1 MAKNHYRSGDW
12 NVICDVCAI
21 KVKAS
26 DTKER
31 WDGFRVCP
39 SCFEHRQP
47 QDFVRARQDKI
58 SIPFARP
65 ILPTPFSIPVGWQDI
80 VSVKDGG
87 WIAIVAAVLNINET
101 VLVADYKP
109 AINLALL
116 PHEYINVT
124 ETYKTESQQAKD
136 IRDLIF
142 VEETGAICSIDYVEP
157 DYFAEIYVGTCF
169 IFPASNIR
177 EQLKVKERGFIEGD
191 PYVEFSAEMYFES
204 DYVGTI
210 TYFY

>member
-1 MAKNHYRSGDW
+1 MAKNTFVSGQF
-12 NVICDVCAI
+12 NLYCDSCGKKI
-21 KVKAS
+21 KAGEAK
-26 DTKER
+26 KR
-31 WDGFRVCP
+31 WDGLIVCP
-39 SCFEHRQP
+39 DDYEERQP
-47 QDFVRARQDKI
+47 QDFVKAKTDKI
-58 SIPFARP
+58 SVPFARP
-65 ILPTPFSIPVGWQDI
+65 SDPWVSSVPLGLFDK
-80 VSVKDGG
+80 VSVTDGG

-109 AINLALL
+109 LINLAIL
-116 PHEYINVT
+116 PHEYIIVT

-136 IRDLIF
+136 IRDLIL
-142 VEETGAICSIDYVEP
+142 VEEIGAICSIDYIEP

-177 EQLKVKERGFIEGD
+177 EQLKVEEHGFIEGD
-191 PYVEFSAEMYFES
+191 PYVEISAEMYFES